1 MANAKTVVG
10 LFDSRA
16 DAEQG
21 VSALEGEGFAREN
34 ISIVAGDR
42 RTEADT
48 PAIGPVH
55 EVGADTEAGRD
66 AAIGGIA
73 GFVVGIVALAIPG
86 LGPLI
91 AAGPLAAAIGGLGI
105 GAATGGLIGVL
116 KDHGVSE
123 EEAEFYEEGLR
134 RGGAVVTVRAP
145 EDRADDATKAL
156 KRAGAADILK
166 RAEEWRVAGWTP
178 SHRVRR
184 AG

>member
-16 DAEQG
+16 DAEKG
-21 VSALEGEGFAREN
+21 VSALDAEGFAREN
-34 ISIVAGDR
+34 ISIVAGDP
-42 RTEADT
+42 RTMEET

-55 EVGADTEAGRD
+55 DVGADTEAGTD

-73 GFVVGIVALAIPG
+73 GFVAGIVALAIPG

-105 GAATGGLIGVL
+105 GAATGGLIGAL

-123 EEAEFYEEGLR
+123 DEAEYYEEGLR
-134 RGGAVVTVRAP
+134 RGGAIVTARVP
-145 EDRADDATKAL
+145 EDRAGDATKAL
-156 KRAGAADILK
+156 ERAGAADILK
-166 RAEEWRVAGWTP
+166 RAEEWRAAGWTP
-178 SHRVRR
+178 SPRVRR